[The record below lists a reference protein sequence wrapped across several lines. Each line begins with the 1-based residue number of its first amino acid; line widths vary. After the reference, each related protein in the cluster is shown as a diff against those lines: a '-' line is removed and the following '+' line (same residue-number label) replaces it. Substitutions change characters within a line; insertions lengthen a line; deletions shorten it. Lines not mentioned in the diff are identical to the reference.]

1 MQTIVFA
8 TTNEGKLSEIK
19 RIMEGLDIELLTMKQ
34 IGFTEDIDENGQ
46 TFEDNAAIKAVA
58 VAGFIKENRPEYADA
73 IIMADDSG
81 LEIDAM
87 GKMPGVQS
95 HRWLGERTYEQ
106 AMTDIINEL
115 EGKPENERTARF
127 VCSVSASG
135 DAVKPIVTDE
145 EVLKYNGAAVVRETV
160 EGMVAHEL
168 KGENGF
174 GYDPFFYVPEY
185 GCTTAEMSPDR
196 KNEISHRG
204 KAVRAMRDRLLKA
217 GILEY
222 KQG

>member
-115 EGKPENERTARF
+115 EGKPENDRTARF

>member
-1 MQTIVFA
+1 MIT
-8 TTNEGKLSEIK
+8 
-19 RIMEGLDIELLTMKQ
+19 Q
-34 IGFTEDIDENGQ
+34 IISIFLCHN
-46 TFEDNAAIKAVA
+46 
-58 VAGFIKENRPEYADA
+58 IKENRPEYADA

-145 EVLKYNGAAVVRETV
+145 EALKYNGAAVVRETV

-204 KAVRAMRDRLLKA
+204 KAIRAMRDRLVSA
-217 GILEY
+217 GVLEY

>member
-34 IGFTEDIDENGQ
+34 IGFTEDIDEDGQ

-145 EVLKYNGAAVVRETV
+145 EALKYNGAAVVRETV

-204 KAVRAMRDRLLKA
+204 KAVRAMRDRLVKA

>member
-145 EVLKYNGAAVVRETV
+145 EDLKYNGAAVVRETV

>member
-1 MQTIVFA
+1 MQTIIFA

-135 DAVKPIVTDE
+135 DAVKSIVTDE
-145 EVLKYNGAAVVRETV
+145 EALKYNGAAVVRETV

-204 KAVRAMRDRLLKA
+204 KAVRAMRDRLVKA

>member
-87 GKMPGVQS
+87 GRMPGVQS

>member
-1 MQTIVFA
+1 MRTIVFA

-46 TFEDNAAIKAVA
+46 TFEDNAAIKARA
-58 VAGFIKENRPEYADA
+58 VAEYIKVNKPEYADA
-73 IIMADDSG
+73 IVMADDSG

-87 GKMPGVQS
+87 RKMPGVQS
-95 HRWLGERTYEQ
+95 HRWLGDRTYEQ

-115 EGKPENERTARF
+115 EGKPEDERTARF
-127 VCSVSASG
+127 VCSVSACG
-135 DAVKPIVTDE
+135 KAVMPIITGNEND
-145 EVLKYNGAAVVRETV
+145 KYKGAAVVRETV
-160 EGMVAHEL
+160 EGIVAHEL

-185 GCTTAEMSPDR
+185 GCTTAEMSPDK

-204 KAVRAMRDRLLKA
+204 KAIRAMRDRLVKA

>member
-58 VAGFIKENRPEYADA
+58 VAGFIRENRPEYADA

-185 GCTTAEMSPDR
+185 GCTTAEMTPDR

>member
-1 MQTIVFA
+1 MRTIIFA
-8 TTNEGKLSEIK
+8 TTNEGKLSEIS
-19 RIMEGLDIELLTMKQ
+19 RIMDGLDIELLTMKQ
-34 IGFTEDIDENGQ
+34 IGFTDDIDENGQ
-46 TFEDNAAIKAVA
+46 TFEDNAAIKAVT

-185 GCTTAEMSPDR
+185 GCTTAEMSPDQ

-204 KAVRAMRDRLLKA
+204 KAIRAMRDRLVSA
-217 GILEY
+217 GVLEY

>member
-1 MQTIVFA
+1 MRIIIFA
-8 TTNEGKLSEIK
+8 TTNEGKLSEIS

-34 IGFTEDIDENGQ
+34 IGFTDDIDENGQ
-46 TFEDNAAIKAVA
+46 TFEENAAIKARA
-58 VAGFIKENRPEYADA
+58 VAEYIKTEKPGYADA
-73 IIMADDSG
+73 IVMADDSG

-95 HRWLGERTYEQ
+95 HRWLGDRTYEQ

-115 EGKPENERTARF
+115 EGKPEAERTARF
-127 VCSVSASG
+127 VCSVSACG
-135 DAVKPIVTDE
+135 DAAKGILTDE
-145 EVLKYNGAAVVRETV
+145 ETEKYKGAAVVRETV

-185 GCTTAEMSPDR
+185 GCTTAEMSPDQ

-204 KAVRAMRDRLLKA
+204 KAIRAMRDRLVSA
-217 GILEY
+217 GVIGF

>member
-1 MQTIVFA
+1 MQTIIFA

-145 EVLKYNGAAVVRETV
+145 EALKYNGAAVVRETV

-204 KAVRAMRDRLLKA
+204 KAVRAMRDRLVKA